1 MEERLEI
8 FTVKQIRQWLK
19 TGIAERGLS
28 EDIISRT
35 RALAIV
41 NGPCALDDDPV
52 VVTIF
57 VKDQIAA
64 HVATFPEMINGER
77 YWWFPDLWCAPEYR
91 GKGYSLIIIGTIAE
105 MFGSEHCMDKWCA
118 PEALQA
124 FEYLGLKTTYLPRYI
139 LGARIDKST
148 AKGKL
153 VAFVRSVQKCLH
165 RLIDSS
171 VKYEDYTLRYITYID
186 DATYEYI
193 ASHGTEDYILHTQDF
208 FNWVL
213 RYPFTISA
221 PLKERV
227 ENIMPFAPAETY
239 DTRMYAVQVLF
250 DGDMIG
256 FYIMK
261 CKEKGLHIL
270 YLYYDEKYKDKVFAS
285 IRDHFVRMQLGQC
298 HTENEELA
306 KYLRSQIYFPKCSID
321 NISFVYPPSL
331 SSPLAGHVQYGDG
344 DCFAV

>member
-1 MEERLEI
+1 MEERLEV
-8 FTVKQIRQWLK
+8 FTVKQVRQWLK

-28 EDIISRT
+28 EEIISRT
-35 RALAIV
+35 RAYAIV

-64 HVATFPEMINGER
+64 HVATFSEMINGER

-91 GKGYSLIIIGTIAE
+91 GKGYSLILIGTIAE

-124 FEYLGLKTTYLPRYI
+124 FEYLGLKTTYLPRYV

-153 VAFVRSVQKCLH
+153 VAFIRASQKCLH
-165 RLIDSS
+165 RLVEGSI
-171 VKYEDYTLRYITYID
+171 KHEDYSLRYLSYID
-186 DATYEYI
+186 DAAYAFI
-193 ASHGTEDYILHTQDF
+193 VAHGKEDYILHTQDF
-208 FNWVL
+208 LNWVL

-239 DTRMYAVQVLF
+239 NRQTYAVQVLF
-250 DGDMIG
+250 EGSIAG
-256 FYIMK
+256 FYIMTH
-261 CKEKGLHIL
+261 KEKGLHIL
-270 YLYYDEKYKDKVFAS
+270 YLYYDQKYKDKVFAS
-285 IRDHFVRMQLGQC
+285 IRDHLMRMLLEQC
-298 HTENEELA
+298 YTENEELA
-306 KYLRSQIYFPKCSID
+306 LYLRSQIFFPKFSIN

-331 SSPLAGHVQYGDG
+331 PKPLSGHVQYGDG

>member
-1 MEERLEI
+1 MDERLEI
-8 FTVKQIRQWLK
+8 FTVHQVRLWLK
-19 TGIAERGLS
+19 TGVAERGLS
-28 EDIISRT
+28 EEIISRT
-35 RALAIV
+35 RAYAIV

-77 YWWFPDLWCAPEYR
+77 YWWFPDLWCSPEYR
-91 GKGYSLIIIGTIAE
+91 GKGYSLILIGTIAE

-124 FEYLGLKTTYLPRYI
+124 FEYIGLNITYLPRYV

-171 VKYEDYTLRYITYID
+171 VKHEDYTLRYITYID
-186 DATYEYI
+186 DATYKYI
-193 ASHGTEDYILHTQDF
+193 ASHGNEDYILHTQDF
-208 FNWVL
+208 LNWVL
-213 RYPFTISA
+213 RYPFTVSA

-239 DTRMYAVQVLF
+239 NRQMYAVQVLF
-250 DGDMIG
+250 GGSMIG
-256 FYIMK
+256 VYIMK
-261 CKEKGLHIL
+261 RKENGLHIL
-270 YLYYDEKYKDKVFAS
+270 YIYYDQKYKDKVFAS
-285 IRDHFVRMQLGQC
+285 IRDHYVRMQLEQC
-298 HTENEELA
+298 YTEDEELA
-306 KYLRSQIYFPKCSID
+306 IYLKSQIYFPKFSEN

-331 SSPLAGHVQYGDG
+331 PKPLSGKVQYGDG